1 MHVLSRCVFSGI
13 VTRFRLTALISCG
26 SLYCI
31 PACLQNSNSVRCN
44 QRPRFNLIWPILY
57 SLTYC
62 IWRNLKPFILIHSLA
77 LSRERFSLITGSH
90 NKIPV
95 DLGWHENLD
104 RFEAKFYW
112 TPMFIYVLTLTYNK
126 VYIMKSFLYPPINR
140 YYREVQDKVQMFTKN
155 TISFSLFYVN
165 DWLNFA

>member
-90 NKIPV
+90 NIKYLSIWVDTKTQTSLKQHFTEPQCLFMFWHWHTIRCILWKVFYIP
-95 DLGWHENLD
+95 H
-104 RFEAKFYW
+104 K
-112 TPMFIYVLTLTYNK
+112 
-126 VYIMKSFLYPPINR
+126 
-140 YYREVQDKVQMFTKN
+140 
-155 TISFSLFYVN
+155 
-165 DWLNFA
+165 